1 MLFGG
6 LAAPEADKLEKVH
19 EALGWLDGYLDGQ
32 DYAAG
37 DTVTIADH
45 SLVASVA
52 TFAATG
58 QFLEPTIVNLQSRDV
73 YLYPLTV
80 GFLSP
85 SVYIDF
91 RIAISKF

>member
-1 MLFGG
+1 MCCLQFPVLFGG

-58 QFLEPTIVNLQSRDV
+58 QFIEPTNSVK
-73 YLYPLTV
+73 
-80 GFLSP
+80 LSAVT
-85 SVYIDF
+85 SIFTHLELVF
-91 RIAISKF
+91 